1 MEGMPL
7 KTIKCQIK
15 SVAGSGYVYFTVV
28 KDPFSTYMY
37 GKTSSNSWTC
47 QCIMPKFYLLSPV
60 DHLSLF
66 VR

>member
-37 GKTSSNSWTC
+37 GKTSSNS
-47 QCIMPKFYLLSPV
+47 
-60 DHLSLF
+60 
-66 VR
+66 